1 MTTTT
6 VLDRAAIGP
15 PITRRGISLYPV
27 YLPGH
32 ALPPIATGRQA
43 GLVVDELPD
52 AEVPHL
58 VVTNPTDRPILVVEG
73 EQFVGGR
80 QNRTANTSVLVP
92 AGARLE
98 IPVSCLEVGRWGD
111 ERAFDRSPTFTP
123 RRVRRT
129 KQRSVNRSLQLT
141 GARSGDQGAVW
152 SSIEQEMNH
161 LHAMSPTG
169 AVADADQVFQR
180 DDALAAA
187 VDELVARGPLVG
199 QCGVVVAHGWRAVAA
214 EVFGTPDLLAAH
226 WGPLVRSH
234 LLENPTAAGD
244 RSATGAM
251 KLLRRF
257 ANAPSSQADGLG
269 LGTEHHV
276 DAERV
281 AGHALALDDH
291 LVHAA
296 IFRRG

>member
-1 MTTTT
+1 MT
-6 VLDRAAIGP
+6 LPAIDSAPIGP

-27 YLPGH
+27 YLPGN
-32 ALPPIATGRQA
+32 ALPPIATGRDA
-43 GLVVDELPD
+43 GLVVDELDD

-58 VVTNPTDRPILVVEG
+58 AVHNPTDRPILVVEG

-92 AGARLE
+92 PGATLE
-98 IPVSCLEVGRWGD
+98 VPVSCLEVGRWGD
-111 ERAFDRSPTFTP
+111 ERAFRHSPTFTP

-141 GARSGDQGAVW
+141 GARNSDQGAVW
-152 SSIEQEMNH
+152 HSIEKEMTS
-161 LHAMSPTG
+161 LFAASPTG
-169 AVADADQVFQR
+169 AMADADQVFER
-180 DDALAAA
+180 DAGLAAD
-187 VDELVARGPLVG
+187 VDELVGRGPLVG

-214 EVFGTPDLLAAH
+214 EVFGTPELLAAH
-226 WGPLVRSH
+226 WGPMVRSH
-234 LLENPTAAGD
+234 LLENPTVGGD

-251 KLLRRF
+251 RLLRRF
-257 ANAPSSQADGLG
+257 ANAQSLDGPGLG
-269 LGTEHHV
+269 DGTEHHV

-281 AGHALALDDH
+281 AGHALTLDEA

>member
-1 MTTTT
+1 MTTS
-6 VLDRAAIGP
+6 VLESAPIGP

-27 YLPGH
+27 YLPGN
-32 ALPPIATGRQA
+32 ALPTIATGRNS

-52 AEVPHL
+52 AEVPQL

-92 AGARLE
+92 PGATLE

-111 ERAFDRSPTFTP
+111 KRAFESSSTFTP

-141 GARSGDQGAVW
+141 GAYSGDQGAVW
-152 SSIEQEMNH
+152 NSIEREMNS
-161 LHAMSPTG
+161 LCASSPTG

-180 DDALAAA
+180 DDGLAAA
-187 VDELVARGPLVG
+187 VDDLVTRGPLVG

-234 LLENPTAAGD
+234 LLENPTAGGD

-251 KLLRRF
+251 RLLRRF
-257 ANAPSSQADGLG
+257 ANAPSSDTDGLG
-269 LGTEHHV
+269 LGTEHYV

-281 AGHALALDDH
+281 AGHALTLDGH
-291 LVHAA
+291 LVHSA